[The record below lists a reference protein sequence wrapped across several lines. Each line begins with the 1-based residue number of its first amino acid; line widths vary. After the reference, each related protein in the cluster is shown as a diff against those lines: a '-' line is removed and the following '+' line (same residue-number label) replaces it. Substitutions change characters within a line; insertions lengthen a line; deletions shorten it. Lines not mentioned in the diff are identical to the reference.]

1 MLLIDFTHI
10 GYDVF
15 QVFLLVV
22 PVIFNFLAYITVFF
36 L

>member
-1 MLLIDFTHI
+1 MLFIDLTHI
-10 GYDVF
+10 GYNVF

-22 PVIFNFLAYITVFF
+22 PVIFNFLAYIAMFF